1 MTLLISKKD
10 LTVRIARAFANKNF
24 ANFKLE
30 SSSLTVDGQQIIGP
44 FAISQH
50 LLKAASLTDLLG
62 RTEEEQVSIFQW
74 GLDSAK
80 TWKQKF
86 EADRTA
92 AFSEL
97 NTVLEQK
104 VFVATNQFTLADIAL
119 YSTLYNVALLPQDR
133 KENPNV
139 VRYFDL
145 IQHLVAEKA
154 ESVGLELTEFDLD
167 VPFVLKAA
175 PVKEAKPAKADKKG
189 KDDVGKQEKAQAK
202 DSKKDSKKERK
213 EEPKKDG
220 KFILIQAAPAG
231 ISPSRLDIRVGKI
244 VSVERHP
251 DAESLYVEQID
262 LGEDQPRTVVS
273 GLVKYMTEADLNG
286 KTVVLLCNLKPAKM
300 RGIESQAMVLCAT
313 SQDGNTVECLIPP
326 AGAKPGD
333 KCYFDGYKGV
343 PDEQL
348 KPKQKVWDNLQPN
361 LITNQKLQ
369 ASIVL
374 DDKEALLKTDKGVV
388 TVKSVKA
395 APIK

>member
-10 LTVRIARAFANKNF
+10 LTVRIARAFANKKF
-24 ANFKLE
+24 ANFKLD
-30 SSSLTVDGQQIIGP
+30 SSSLTVDGQQIVGS

-50 LLKAASLTDLLG
+50 LLKAASLNELLG
-62 RTEEEQVSIFQW
+62 KTEEEQVSVFQW

-86 EADRTA
+86 ESDRTA

-154 ESVGLELTEFDLD
+154 ESVGLEITEFDLD
-167 VPFVLKAA
+167 VPFVPKAA
-175 PVKEAKPAKADKKG
+175 PVKEAKPGKAENKKEDKK
-189 KDDVGKQEKAQAK
+189 EKAPAK
-202 DSKKDSKKERK
+202 ESKKDEKKGEKKED
-213 EEPKKDG
+213 PKKE
-220 KFILIQAAPAG
+220 AAPAG
-231 ISPSRLDIRVGKI
+231 LNPGRLDIRVGKI
-244 VSVERHP
+244 ISVERHP
-251 DAESLYVEQID
+251 DAESLYVEQVD

-286 KTVVLLCNLKPAKM
+286 KSVVLLCNLKPAKM

-313 SQDGNTVECLIPP
+313 SKDGNTVECLIPP

-333 KCYFDGYKGV
+333 KCFFDGYQGE

-348 KPKQKVWDNLQPN
+348 KPKQKVWENLQPN

-374 DDKEALLKTDKGVV
+374 DGKEALLKSKSGIV
-388 TVKSVKA
+388 TVKSVKG